1 MAQSRLTPAARAIA
15 ALTFAASG
23 MLGQSPA
30 PRPAFDAFEVATI
43 KPTTL
48 DWPSGGRYM
57 RMQTAHQFVA
67 RNYTLRVILAAAY
80 YLTPSA
86 VSGGP
91 AWVDSDRYDILAEV
105 PGQVRPNTDEQMSM
119 LRNLLSERFSLTL
132 HREEKEF
139 PIYAL
144 TIAKNGSRLKAS
156 TPTTAPEG
164 SPPLVFVLSP
174 DGARLA
180 ARDATMGELAWVMQ
194 RSALDRPVVDKTGL
208 RGRYDF
214 DLEWTP
220 DETQFGGTLPPVNP
234 EHPKLDLFAAMQQ
247 QLGLRLDATKGPI
260 QALVIDRVE
269 RPSEN

>member
-1 MAQSRLTPAARAIA
+1 
-15 ALTFAASG
+15 
-23 MLGQSPA
+23 
-30 PRPAFDAFEVATI
+30 
-43 KPTTL
+43 
-48 DWPSGGRYM
+48 M

-80 YLTPSA
+80 NLTPRA
-86 VSGGP
+86 ISGGP

-105 PGQVRPNTDEQMSM
+105 PGQVRPTTDEQMSM
-119 LRNLLSERFSLTL
+119 LRRLLSERFSLTF

-144 TIAKNGSRLKAS
+144 TIAKNGSTLTAS
-156 TPTTAPEG
+156 TPATSPEG

-208 RGRYDF
+208 LGRYDF

-220 DETQFGGTLPPVNP
+220 DETQFGGNVPTGNQ
-234 EHPKLDLFAAMQQ
+234 EHPKRDLFAAVQR
-247 QLGLRLDATKGPI
+247 QLGLRLEATKGPI
-260 QALVIDRVE
+260 EALVIDRVE
-269 RPSEN
+269 RPSDN